1 MNVFKITLA
10 IIITSALTF
19 LFSYFYLSNE
29 KTYEDCVIKNIKKIN
44 NPEVIREIKDMCKK
58 KYNYDDT
65 KIDKEKLNSQMKDLI
80 DLFYNFKEQFEST
93 IK

>member
-1 MNVFKITLA
+1 
-10 IIITSALTF
+10 
-19 LFSYFYLSNE
+19 
-29 KTYEDCVIKNIKKIN
+29 
-44 NPEVIREIKDMCKK
+44 MCKK

-65 KIDKEKLNSQMKDLI
+65 KIDKEKLNSQMKDII